1 MSNSM
6 SRNTISNSGISNNIS
21 NNSIPS
27 NDIPNNPQ
35 LCSQSHVHDHVFAPA
50 QTIDHVVVPGTFD
63 PITLGHLDVILR
75 AHRMFPRVTVA
86 VACSANKNG
95 CGTVFSLD
103 ERVRMVQESLHEAD
117 VHDITVLPFEGLLV
131 NFCCTHKAEGVV
143 KGLRAMTDFEYELQ
157 QADLNWRMAKNLES
171 IFVMSNPKYGYVSSS
186 IVREIVRMGADVT
199 SMVPHAVIA
208 HLDKL
213 RLQEH

>member
-1 MSNSM
+1 
-6 SRNTISNSGISNNIS
+6 
-21 NNSIPS
+21 
-27 NDIPNNPQ
+27 
-35 LCSQSHVHDHVFAPA
+35 
-50 QTIDHVVVPGTFD
+50 
-63 PITLGHLDVILR
+63 
-75 AHRMFPRVTVA
+75 
-86 VACSANKNG
+86 
-95 CGTVFSLD
+95 
-103 ERVRMVQESLHEAD
+103 MVQESLHEAD

-131 NFCCTHKAEGVV
+131 NFCCMHKAEGVV

-208 HLDKL
+208 HLGKL
-213 RLQEH
+213 RLQQ

>member
-1 MSNSM
+1 MLS
-6 SRNTISNSGISNNIS
+6 
-21 NNSIPS
+21 
-27 NDIPNNPQ
+27 
-35 LCSQSHVHDHVFAPA
+35 SQSHAHDYASAPA
-50 QTIDHVVVPGTFD
+50 RTIDHVVVPGTFD

-199 SMVPHAVIA
+199 SMVPHAVLA

-213 RLQEH
+213 RLQQ

>member
-6 SRNTISNSGISNNIS
+6 SRNSISNIGISNNIS
-21 NNSIPS
+21 NSIPS
-27 NDIPNNPQ
+27 NDIPNNPR
-35 LCSQSHVHDHVFAPA
+35 LRSQSHAHDYASAPA
-50 QTIDHVVVPGTFD
+50 RTIDHVVVPGTFD

-131 NFCCTHKAEGVV
+131 NFCCMHKAEGVV

-208 HLDKL
+208 HLGKL
-213 RLQEH
+213 RLQQ

>member
-1 MSNSM
+1 MTNSM
-6 SRNTISNSGISNNIS
+6 SRNTTSNSTSNVAISSSDNV
-21 NNSIPS
+21 
-27 NDIPNNPQ
+27 NNP
-35 LCSQSHVHDHVFAPA
+35 LLSSQSHAHDYASAPA
-50 QTIDHVVVPGTFD
+50 RTIDHVVVPGTFD

-213 RLQEH
+213 RLQQ

>member
-6 SRNTISNSGISNNIS
+6 SRNSISNIGISNNIS
-21 NNSIPS
+21 NSIPS

-35 LCSQSHVHDHVFAPA
+35 LRSQSHVHDHAFAPA
-50 QTIDHVVVPGTFD
+50 RTIDHVVVPGTFD

-131 NFCCTHKAEGVV
+131 NFCCMHKAEGVV

-213 RLQEH
+213 RLQQ

>member
-6 SRNTISNSGISNNIS
+6 SSNDISNSGISNSIS
-21 NNSIPS
+21 NNSMPS
-27 NDIPNNPQ
+27 NDIPNNP
-35 LCSQSHVHDHVFAPA
+35 LLSSQPHAHDQTHAPA
-50 QTIDHVVVPGTFD
+50 RTIDHVVVPGTFD

-117 VHDITVLPFEGLLV
+117 VHDINVLPFEGLLV
-131 NFCCTHKAEGVV
+131 NFCCAHKAEGVV

-208 HLDKL
+208 HLGKL
-213 RLQEH
+213 RLQQ

>member
-1 MSNSM
+1 MTNSM
-6 SRNTISNSGISNNIS
+6 SRNTTSNSTSNVAISSSDNV
-21 NNSIPS
+21 
-27 NDIPNNPQ
+27 NNP
-35 LCSQSHVHDHVFAPA
+35 LLSSQSHAHDYASAPA
-50 QTIDHVVVPGTFD
+50 RTIDHVVVPGTFD

-186 IVREIVRMGADVT
+186 IVREIVRMGADVS
-199 SMVPHAVIA
+199 SMVPHAVLA

-213 RLQEH
+213 RLQQ

>member
-1 MSNSM
+1 MLS
-6 SRNTISNSGISNNIS
+6 
-21 NNSIPS
+21 
-27 NDIPNNPQ
+27 
-35 LCSQSHVHDHVFAPA
+35 SQSHTHDHASAPA
-50 QTIDHVVVPGTFD
+50 RTIDHVVVPGTFD

-199 SMVPHAVIA
+199 SMVPHAVLV

-213 RLQEH
+213 RLQQ